1 MHRTLALLI
10 TFFAFFNPA
19 QAQPATL
26 EVETDGFFSQRERLM
41 HQLRTEDYRDLQ
53 PSDRA
58 RINTLLDQM
67 EELLGPE
74 ANVNDLTIERRTRAF
89 NVQEQIN
96 ALVNQVH
103 ADSRMVCRRETSV
116 GSRRPQTNCAT
127 VGERRRA
134 RDHARQEASSYFN
147 GWEVK
152 PDN

>member
-1 MHRTLALLI
+1 MHRTVALLVTLLALL
-10 TFFAFFNPA
+10 NPVR
-19 QAQPATL
+19 AQPAAL
-26 EVETDGFFSQRERLM
+26 EVQTDGFFSQRERLI
-41 HQLRTEDYRDLQ
+41 HLLSTEDYRDLQ

-96 ALVNQVH
+96 GLVNQAH
-103 ADSRMVCRRETSV
+103 ANSRMVCRRETSV